1 MVQSLK
7 RLIDKYIC
15 NPTAYN
21 LHNAQGRG
29 GGRRKGGGLCH
40 SFWYQSRSGQDVE
53 TSQLYPFLFRLWHI
67 LSYLFTSQV
76 IQKSCLFKSKMIS
89 LFKDIRWFIAVINFL
104 CICPKF
110 LQNEYFFFA
119 SMCIIHLK
127 ICFKFSLLLLILVN
141 DKKETGSVW

>member
-1 MVQSLK
+1 MISTFVTLQ
-7 RLIDKYIC
+7 LIIYIM
-15 NPTAYN
+15 
-21 LHNAQGRG
+21 HKVGEGVGER
-29 GGRRKGGGLCH
+29 GGGLCH

-110 LQNEYFFFA
+110 LQNEYFFFCINVHHPFKNMLQIQSTA
-119 SMCIIHLK
+119 SH
-127 ICFKFSLLLLILVN
+127 FS
-141 DKKETGSVW
+141 KW